1 MLVEMV
7 LNELSHQDPA
17 QNIHTAKKLISI
29 LIKTILAATEVG
41 VTRVLRMNESFFEN
55 QLAPD
60 YFLQNW
66 LNDNNV
72 DREERLFFRTI
83 ATKIPYLQDL
93 EDSQIADPAELSE
106 FFYEEKA
113 TNGFRYAYWLEA
125 MAVSILSDSKWDTFR
140 IDNININVQ
149 KLNENSGDLEEE
161 IVSVNHASR
170 PQHLDHHID
179 WINERIQ
186 DSIQDGNDLW
196 FRRSDLYPSFDF
208 CNSAGKQLRRLHS
221 SNPVFRQ
228 VKQRLYELQ
237 LFCNNWHEGPFNS
250 ERLPTRT
257 RPESETTLQQYGAE
271 RTLMCPDGIERVFS
285 WHVNLNPGAWRLYFF
300 PLGNERRMII
310 GYIGPHLRIATEN

>member
-1 MLVEMV
+1 MIMPVEMV
-7 LNELSHQDPA
+7 MNELSHQDPT
-17 QNIHTAKKLISI
+17 QNIHTAKNLISI
-29 LIKTILAATEVG
+29 LIQTILAATEVG

-72 DREERLFFRTI
+72 DREERLFFLTI

-93 EDSQIADPAELSE
+93 EASKITEPAELSE
-106 FFYEEKA
+106 FFYEGKKA
-113 TNGFRYAYWLEA
+113 DGFRYAYWLEA
-125 MAVSILSDSKWDTFR
+125 IAVSLLSDSRWDTAR
-140 IDNININVQ
+140 IDKIAVQ
-149 KLNENSGDLEEE
+149 KLNENSGDLEEDT
-161 IVSVNHASR
+161 VSVNHASR
-170 PQHLDHHID
+170 PEHLDHHID
-179 WINERIQ
+179 WINEHIQ

-196 FRRSDLYPSFDF
+196 FRRTDLYPSLDF
-208 CNSAGKQLRRLHS
+208 CNSVSKQLRRLYF
-221 SNPVFRQ
+221 SNSVFRQ

-237 LFCNNWHEGPFNS
+237 LFCNNWHEGAFNS
-250 ERLPTRT
+250 ERLPTRA

-310 GYIGPHLRIATEN
+310 GYIGPHLRIVTEN